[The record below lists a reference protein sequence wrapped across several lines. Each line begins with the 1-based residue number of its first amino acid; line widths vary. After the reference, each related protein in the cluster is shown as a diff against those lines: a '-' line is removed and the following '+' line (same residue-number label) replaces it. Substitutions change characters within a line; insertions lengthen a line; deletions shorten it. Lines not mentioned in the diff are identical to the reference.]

1 VNRYVDYS
9 IPLGFHRFRG
19 YPPHIETNF
28 APCPRIVAVVVLARN
43 PHQHSPSAPI
53 SIGKQLE
60 ASGVENL
67 EFFFG
72 KVAQLYR
79 PVQDFGSKE
88 IHQRFEK
95 QCHPTGRLAGVKE
108 LGPQE
113 AELKIPSVDVGS
125 IVVVVVIVA
134 VALLGIDIV
143 IDIVV
148 VILILVLL

>member
-1 VNRYVDYS
+1 M
-9 IPLGFHRFRG
+9 
-19 YPPHIETNF
+19 
-28 APCPRIVAVVVLARN
+28 ARN

-125 IVVVVVIVA
+125 IVVIVIVVVAVA
-134 VALLGIDIV
+134 VALLGIDIDIV

>member
-1 VNRYVDYS
+1 M
-9 IPLGFHRFRG
+9 
-19 YPPHIETNF
+19 
-28 APCPRIVAVVVLARN
+28 ARN

-125 IVVVVVIVA
+125 IVVVVVVVVA
-134 VALLGIDIV
+134 VALLGIDIDIDIGIDIV